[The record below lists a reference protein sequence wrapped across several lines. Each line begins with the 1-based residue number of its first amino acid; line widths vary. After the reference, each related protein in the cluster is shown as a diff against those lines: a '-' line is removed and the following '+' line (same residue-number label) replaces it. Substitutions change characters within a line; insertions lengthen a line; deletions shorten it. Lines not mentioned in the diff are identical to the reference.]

1 MSNNYYTLPLKTSD
15 FISNRVHNVCV
26 INESIAHHIH
36 LINTS
41 YFGECTF
48 DESFGC
54 SIWNIDFDNL
64 KSLNKLKELINDS
77 LLTSLKRHEKRLS
90 KISVSVNIIQEEIS
104 EHKIVNRIKKKVNI
118 NIKGKIK
125 KTNED
130 FSYIE
135 YFYIGP
141 LSY

>member
-1 MSNNYYTLPLKTSD
+1 MNTDYYTLPLKTID
-15 FISNRVHNVCV
+15 FITNKSHSVCV

-36 LINTS
+36 LINTT

-77 LLTSLKRHEKRLS
+77 LINSLKRHEKRLT
-90 KISVSVNIIQEEIS
+90 KIAVDVKIIQEEIS
-104 EHKIVNRIKKKVNI
+104 EAKIANRIKKKVNI

-125 KTNED
+125 KTNEN
-130 FSYIE
+130 FSYVE